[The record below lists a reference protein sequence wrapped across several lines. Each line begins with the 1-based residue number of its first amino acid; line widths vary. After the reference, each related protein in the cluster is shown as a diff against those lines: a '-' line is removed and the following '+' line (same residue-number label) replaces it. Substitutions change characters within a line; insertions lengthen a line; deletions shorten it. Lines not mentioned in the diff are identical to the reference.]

1 MKLDLPIPAE
11 LTRKLDDTAATMH
24 RIECLLRHLVIIE
37 TAKLTVDQ
45 RRAIERHGNE
55 LLNETLKDTA

>member
-1 MKLDLPIPAE
+1 
-11 LTRKLDDTAATMH
+11 MH